1 MKIYAFCQKK
11 YIQMFEKKKKKY
23 YNKIK
28 KLKGVNYG

>member
-1 MKIYAFCQKK
+1 MHFVKKK
-11 YIQMFEKKKKKY
+11 YIQMFAKNQKKY